1 MTSVIDLK
9 KSDLTPLS
17 TEDVF
22 SVNGGMA
29 PNIPPYAT
37 YIKYGQK
44 LLHEIGDF
52 ARGMWDGLIS

>member
-1 MTSVIDLK
+1 MSVIDLK
-9 KSDLTPLS
+9 KSNLTPLS

-29 PNIPPYAT
+29 PSIPPCAT
-37 YIKYGQK
+37 YIEYGQK

-52 ARGMWDGLIS
+52 VRGMWDGLVS